1 MTGKNAPGDVTGG
14 VFPFCGAKFGRKPGI
29 PRYLLVA
36 RRRLVLGNQIGG
48 HPTPV
53 LNVISLLACPVTDL
67 GGVQRGAS
75 SPAGPTCGATPAAPA
90 AAHLPGVRDILT
102 DGRAQLFRVL
112 GVQVDLVIRTVE
124 RKAHGPL
131 CCSAIDVVDE
141 ESLY

>member
-53 LNVISLLACPVTDL
+53 LNVISLLI
-67 GGVQRGAS
+67 S
-75 SPAGPTCGATPAAPA
+75 SAWLLTAPKYPAMPA
-90 AAHLPGVRDILT
+90 AAQPPQPGPDQASQSASGET
-102 DGRAQLFRVL
+102 GDSGDDAQ
-112 GVQVDLVIRTVE
+112 D
-124 RKAHGPL
+124 
-131 CCSAIDVVDE
+131 DE
-141 ESLY
+141 QSTYA